1 MLDTARDEVDLDA
14 LLRDWSLTKDD
25 LREIQRAR
33 GQGRL
38 WTALHVCSL
47 RRTGRFT
54 DGPER
59 IPHEAIV
66 HLARQVGI
74 HPPARLAI
82 LPRQATDSAIRNRV
96 REYLG
101 FVAFSAD
108 AEVHLTASLAELALD
123 GLGSAELVERAEAFL
138 LAARVVLPA
147 RAALERL
154 MASLNRQ
161 ALDALFT
168 RIAGRFSASTRAAFD
183 RLVGNTDD
191 DDAEVDGKA
200 TVGRY
205 RTPPASSMGR
215 FTRTAGERLEE
226 INALLRGL
234 PDLGDIPHRVL
245 RQLAEL
251 CRRYDGHALRRFPA
265 AKRYSLLACFLLDR
279 RQGLLDDMVQAHD
292 NHMTGLMRR
301 ARHAAEADARQLR
314 QAAEVGLVTL
324 IDTGEAVFTGDRE
337 ESVAGLRER
346 IGADRLE
353 GALMACRAVAANDAR
368 GVVDAV
374 IARYPDLRKS
384 LPAFWSLPFASDTG
398 RGDLLVALDA
408 IRRLDQGAIKTLPD
422 DVPTDFVPA
431 GWRKALRDDHG
442 QLRRSLWETA
452 LAGAVRDALRSG
464 DLYLP
469 HSRQH
474 AGFWS
479 LVLDER
485 LWASSRVACY
495 ADLGLSERP
504 AEHLAQLA
512 REIGGAATAFA
523 DGLATNSFARIDQGQ
538 LSLRRADALVVTT
551 ELRSLRRLIESR
563 MSRIRLEDVLLE
575 IDRRCSFTRAF
586 RPLAGYE
593 PRDTDTYRA
602 LLATLI
608 AHGTNLGLTAM
619 GSSVERLTAADLQ
632 HASRWLVREA
642 TLKAANAQIIEYQH
656 RLSFAAIWGDGRL
669 SSSDGQRFAAPPGT
683 LIGAYHPR
691 HFGYYDRA
699 VSVYSHLSD
708 RLGVY
713 GTQVISCAPREATYV
728 LTSILDN
735 DTSIDPEMHT
745 TDTHGFTEALWGLCH
760 LLGIDFMPRLKDLA
774 DQRLWRI
781 SNSQIPDSLAGLFA
795 GNADAVAI
803 TEQWDQLVRIAASLK
818 ARTAPAHVVL
828 QRLTSSGPS
837 DRVAK
842 ALTALGR
849 LVKTRNILRHL
860 HDEPLRLRIQT
871 QLNRGEARH
880 GLARWLFFADQGEF
894 RTSDFEM
901 IMNKASCLSLL
912 SNAVVL
918 WNTLQIERI
927 VTELRASGTTIRDE
941 DLVHVWPL
949 QRRHITPNGVYFA
962 NRTMPAFVLPDP
974 VEA

>member
-1 MLDTARDEVDLDA
+1 MLDAARDEADLDA
-14 LLRDWSLTKDD
+14 LLRDWSLSQGD
-25 LREIQRAR
+25 LDEIRRAR
-33 GQGRL
+33 GLGRL
-38 WTALHVCSL
+38 WTALHLCSL
-47 RRTGRFT
+47 RRTGRFA
-54 DGPER
+54 DAPER
-59 IPHEAIV
+59 IPHEVIA
-66 HLARQVGI
+66 HLAQQIDI
-74 HPPARLAI
+74 HPPARLSA
-82 LPRQATDSAIRNRV
+82 LPRQASDSAIRARV

-101 FVAFSAD
+101 FVPFSAD
-108 AEVHLTASLAELALD
+108 DEARLNDSLAELTLD
-123 GLGSAELVERAEAFL
+123 GLGFAELVERAEAVL
-138 LAARVVLPA
+138 LTARVVLPA
-147 RAALERL
+147 RGALERL
-154 MASLNRQ
+154 VASLNRQ
-161 ALDALFT
+161 ALEALFI
-168 RIAGRFSASTRAAFD
+168 RIAARFSDATRAGFD
-183 RLVGNTDD
+183 RLLDNASDN
-191 DDAEVDGKA
+191 DAGADSPA
-200 TVGRY
+200 TIGRF
-205 RTPPASSMGR
+205 RTPSASSMGR
-215 FTRTAGERLEE
+215 FTRTAGKRLEE
-226 INALLRGL
+226 INEVLCSL
-234 PDLGDIPHRVL
+234 PDLSDISHRVV
-245 RQLAEL
+245 RQLAGL
-251 CRRYDGHALRRFPA
+251 CQRYDGHALRRFPA
-265 AKRYSLLACFLLDR
+265 AKRYSLLACFLLER
-279 RQGLLDDMVQAHD
+279 RQDLLDDMVHAHD

-314 QAAEVGLVTL
+314 QAAEAGLVTL
-324 IDTGEAVFTGDRE
+324 LDTGEAVLVGDRE

-346 IGADRLE
+346 IGADRLA
-353 GALMACRAVAANDAR
+353 GALIACRAVAANDAR

-398 RGDLLVALDA
+398 RDDLLLALDLV
-408 IRRLDQGAIKTLPD
+408 RRLDQGAIKALPD
-422 DVPTDFVPA
+422 DAPTDFVLA
-431 GWRKALRDDHG
+431 GWQKALRDDRG

-452 LAGAVRDALRSG
+452 LAVAVRDALRSG
-464 DLYLP
+464 DLHLP
-469 HSRQH
+469 FSRQH

-479 LVLDER
+479 LVLNER
-485 LWASSRVACY
+485 LWASARAACY
-495 ADLGLSERP
+495 ADLGLSEQP
-504 AEHLAQLA
+504 EEHLAQLA
-512 REIGGAATAFA
+512 GEIGSAATAFA
-523 DGLATNSFARIDQGQ
+523 DGLPANSFARVDQGQ
-538 LSLRRADALVVTT
+538 LSLRRPDALAVTA

-563 MSRIRLEDVLLE
+563 MPRIRLEDVLLDV
-575 IDRRCSFTRAF
+575 DRRCGFTRAF

-593 PRDTDTYRA
+593 PHGTDTYRA

-619 GSSVERLTAADLQ
+619 GSSVEGLAAADLQ
-632 HASRWLVREA
+632 HVSRWLVRDA
-642 TLKAANAQIIEYQH
+642 TLKAANAQIIEHQH
-656 RLSFAAIWGDGRL
+656 RLPFAAVWGDGRL

-683 LIGAYHPR
+683 LIGAYQPR

-713 GTQVISCAPREATYV
+713 GTLVISCAPREATYV
-728 LTSILDN
+728 LTGILDN

-745 TDTHGFTEALWGLCH
+745 TDTHGFTEALWGLCY

-774 DQRLWRI
+774 DQRLWRSHI
-781 SNSQIPDSLAGLFA
+781 CQIPDALASLFA
-795 GNADAVAI
+795 GNADVVAI
-803 TEQWDQLVRIAASLK
+803 IEQWDQLVRIAASLK

-828 QRLTSSGPS
+828 QRLTAGGPS

-849 LVKTRNILRHL
+849 LVKTRNILRYL

-927 VTELRASGTTIRDE
+927 VTELRTGGATIRDE

-962 NRTMPAFVLPDP
+962 NRTMPTFVMPEP
-974 VEA
+974 VDA

>member
-1 MLDTARDEVDLDA
+1 MLETARDEVDLDA

-25 LREIQRAR
+25 LREIHRAR
-33 GQGRL
+33 SQGRL
-38 WTALHVCSL
+38 WTALHMCSL
-47 RRTGRFT
+47 RRTGRFV
-54 DGPER
+54 DEPER
-59 IPHEAIV
+59 IPQEAIV
-66 HLARQVGI
+66 HLARQIGI
-74 HPPARLAI
+74 HPAARLAI
-82 LPRQATDSAIRNRV
+82 LPRQATDSAIRIRV

-101 FVAFSAD
+101 FVTFSPD
-108 AEVHLTASLAELALD
+108 AEVRLTANLAELALD

-138 LAARVVLPA
+138 LAARFVLPA

-154 MASLNRQ
+154 VASLNRQ
-161 ALDALFT
+161 ALEALFT

-191 DDAEVDGKA
+191 DAEFDGKA
-200 TVGRY
+200 SVGRY

-215 FTRTAGERLEE
+215 FTRTAGEQLGE
-226 INALLRGL
+226 INAMLQGL
-234 PDLGDIPHRVL
+234 PDLSDISHRVL

-314 QAAEVGLVTL
+314 QAAEAGLVTL

-353 GALMACRAVAANDAR
+353 SALLACRAVAANDAR

-398 RGDLLVALDA
+398 RDDLLIALDTV
-408 IRRLDQGAIKTLPD
+408 RRLDQGIIKTLPD
-422 DVPTDFVPA
+422 DVPTDFVPV
-431 GWRKALRDDHG
+431 GWQKALRDDRG

-452 LAGAVRDALRSG
+452 LALAVRDALRSG
-464 DLYLP
+464 DLHLP

-485 LWASSRVACY
+485 LWASSRTACY
-495 ADLGLSERP
+495 ADLGLSDRP

-512 REIGGAATAFA
+512 REIGSAATVFI

-538 LSLRRADALVVTT
+538 LSLSRPDALTVTA

-563 MSRIRLEDVLLE
+563 MPRIRLEDVLLDV
-575 IDRRCSFTRAF
+575 DRRCGFTRAF

-593 PRDTDTYRA
+593 PRGTDTYRT
-602 LLATLI
+602 LLATVI

-642 TLKAANAQIIEYQH
+642 TLRAANAQIIEYQH
-656 RLSFAAIWGDGRL
+656 RLPFAAIWGDGRL

-699 VSVYSHLSD
+699 VSVYSHVSD

-735 DTSIDPEMHT
+735 HTSIDPEMHT

-774 DQRLWRI
+774 DQRLWR
-781 SNSQIPDSLAGLFA
+781 SNSSQIPNSLAGLFA
-795 GNADAVAI
+795 GNADVVAI

-828 QRLTSSGPS
+828 QRLTSNGPS

-842 ALTALGR
+842 ALSALGR
-849 LVKTRNILRHL
+849 LVKTRNILRYL

-927 VTELRASGTTIRDE
+927 VTELRASGTPIRNE

-962 NRTMPAFVLPDP
+962 NRTMPAFVLADP